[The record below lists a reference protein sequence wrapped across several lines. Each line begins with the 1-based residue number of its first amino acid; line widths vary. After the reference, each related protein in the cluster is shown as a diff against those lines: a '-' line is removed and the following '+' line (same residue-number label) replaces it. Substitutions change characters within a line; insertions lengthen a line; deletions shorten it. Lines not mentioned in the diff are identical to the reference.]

1 MSPSPA
7 PTGAT
12 TGAAERPAT
21 GRHHRVDRRTGS
33 GDGRNIP
40 VDTLRGVAC
49 LFLVTFHVI
58 GHTATEGIQVAD
70 DSALRYYTD
79 SVDYLRMPLFTLLSG
94 LVYAWRPLGDVHGY
108 GTFMAKKARRLLVPY
123 IVFVPAIGITQTVLD
138 STNTSREFEPLT
150 WLLYSLSPYWFLL
163 TTFWIFAVV
172 ALLDSLGLLS
182 SRVNFAVLFLASVAV
197 VLFTT
202 TESFRVLQ
210 LGQALTLAPFFLAGV
225 GMVRFSLFPS
235 RTGVKVALTAVLLAV
250 IVAVQL
256 SLNGFFS
263 NFGAFSDSGPVD
275 SRHSVLGIAL
285 GVLFPLVFLSW
296 NLSSRALAWIGR
308 YSSGIFLLHSF
319 AIGGSRVI
327 LGALGVESQPVE
339 FVVLSIAG
347 VGLSILGVVLLR
359 KVAVGRLVLGE
370 NMTKKTPTTAKT
382 A

>member
-7 PTGAT
+7 PTGVT
-12 TGAAERPAT
+12 TGAATRPAT
-21 GRHHRVDRRTGS
+21 GRHRRVDRRTGS
-33 GDGRNIP
+33 GGGRNIP

-263 NFGAFSDSGPVD
+263 DSGPVD

-296 NLSSRALAWIGR
+296 NLSSRALAWIGG

-370 NMTKKTPTTAKT
+370 NMTKKTPAKAKT

>member
-58 GHTATEGIQVAD
+58 GHTATAGIQVAD

-256 SLNGFFS
+256 SLNGFF
-263 NFGAFSDSGPVD
+263 
-275 SRHSVLGIAL
+275 
-285 GVLFPLVFLSW
+285 
-296 NLSSRALAWIGR
+296 
-308 YSSGIFLLHSF
+308 
-319 AIGGSRVI
+319 
-327 LGALGVESQPVE
+327 
-339 FVVLSIAG
+339 
-347 VGLSILGVVLLR
+347 
-359 KVAVGRLVLGE
+359 
-370 NMTKKTPTTAKT
+370 
-382 A
+382 

>member
-1 MSPSPA
+1 M
-7 PTGAT
+7 
-12 TGAAERPAT
+12 
-21 GRHHRVDRRTGS
+21 D
-33 GDGRNIP
+33 I
-40 VDTLRGVAC
+40 GVAC
-49 LFLVTFHVI
+49 LFLVTFPVI
-58 GHTATEGIQVAD
+58 GHTATAGIPVAD

-94 LVYAWRPLGDVHGY
+94 LVYAWRPLCDVHGY
-108 GTFMAKKARRLLVPY
+108 GTFMAKKARRLVVPY

-235 RTGVKVALTAVLLAV
+235 RTGAKVALTAVLLAV
-250 IVAVQL
+250 CWA
-256 SLNGFFS
+256 SPW
-263 NFGAFSDSGPVD
+263 ACC
-275 SRHSVLGIAL
+275 SRWCSCPGTCPA
-285 GVLFPLVFLSW
+285 GRWRGSAGTPPG
-296 NLSSRALAWIGR
+296 SSCCTPSPSAA
-308 YSSGIFLLHSF
+308 
-319 AIGGSRVI
+319 
-327 LGALGVESQPVE
+327 
-339 FVVLSIAG
+339 AG
-347 VGLSILGVVLLR
+347 
-359 KVAVGRLVLGE
+359 
-370 NMTKKTPTTAKT
+370 
-382 A
+382 